1 MTMTVTRA
9 FTGFVAATLLSAC
22 SSETSI
28 APRQQPAVGAS
39 LTSLVAENNKDLA
52 TIRAATARYHDLNV
66 ALQEGFVL
74 LHPCEVRDEGP
85 VGEVYVHFG
94 RVLDGVIDPE
104 TPDALVYEP
113 GRAGGRPKLV
123 AAEFAILYAM
133 APQAPQF
140 QGATFQPEDEFGVY
154 GLHVWV
160 WRDNPN
166 GMFAETNP
174 RLSCG
179 TV

>member
-1 MTMTVTRA
+1 MTMTVFKALTVV
-9 FTGFVAATLLSAC
+9 VAAALLSAC
-22 SSETSI
+22 SSEAPI
-28 APRQQPAVGAS
+28 APRQQPAVGPS
-39 LTSLVAENNKDLA
+39 LASLVAEGNKDLA

-66 ALQEGFVL
+66 ALDEDFVL

-94 RVLDGVIDPE
+94 RLLDGVIDPE

-123 AAEFAILYAM
+123 AAEFAIPYAM

-174 RLSCG
+174 RLNCG
-179 TV
+179 TE

>member
-1 MTMTVTRA
+1 MTVSRA
-9 FTGFVAATLLSAC
+9 LTVVVAATLLSAC
-22 SSETSI
+22 SSDAPI

-39 LTSLVAENNKDLA
+39 LASLVADGNKDLA
-52 TIRAATARYHDLNV
+52 TIRAATARYHDLTV

-85 VGEVYVHFG
+85 VGEVYVNFT
-94 RVLDGVIDPE
+94 RLLDGVIDPQ

-123 AAEFAILYAM
+123 AAEFAIPYAM
-133 APQAPQF
+133 VQDAPQF
-140 QGATFQPEDEFGVY
+140 QGATFQNEDEFGVY

-160 WRDNPN
+160 WRENPN

-179 TV
+179 AA